1 MAILSADDIIKL
13 VHEGPLRI
21 QPFDEDAV
29 QPASYDLRLGK
40 RVLISPIGKEK
51 GRAADLDK
59 EKDQKIAVKPGQFVA
74 ILTEEELELPNGV
87 CARFGLKSNLARKG
101 LMAFGG
107 IQVDPGFI
115 GRLAISLFNVG
126 PESIELKLGEPMFT
140 IEFENLENPTTKPY
154 DGEHQHQTDFPAE
167 QYNFIL
173 GAHTVSLAEI
183 PDLKHDIIQ
192 IKNRL
197 AVIDVL
203 REDIGELL
211 EDPDR
216 GLELRDEVK
225 DRLKKCIALGSKD
238 QKRHV
243 ASDVAK
249 SLGLVW

>member
-1 MAILSADDIIKL
+1 
-13 VHEGPLRI
+13 
-21 QPFDEDAV
+21 
-29 QPASYDLRLGK
+29 
-40 RVLISPIGKEK
+40 
-51 GRAADLDK
+51 LDK
-59 EKDQKIAVKPGQFVA
+59 EKDQKIPVKPGQFVA
-74 ILTEEELELPNGV
+74 ILTEEELQLPNEI

-126 PESIELKLGEPMFT
+126 PEDIELKLGEPLFT
-140 IEFENLENPTTKPY
+140 IEFEKLETPTTKPY
-154 DGEHQHQTDFPAE
+154 SGEYQHQNDFPAQ

-173 GAHTVSLAEI
+173 GAHTVSLAEL
-183 PDLKHDIIQ
+183 PDLKQQ
-192 IKNRL
+192 IMQINNRL
-197 AVIDVL
+197 AIINVL
-203 REDIGELL
+203 REDIEEIL

-225 DRLKKCIALGSKD
+225 DRLRKCLIQSSKG
-238 QKRHV
+238 QERHT